1 MYASIQITKLQKT
14 LVVAATINMY
24 SVLLGLRG
32 LEIKQVGK
40 RRLDRWKILVQDLGA
55 EKDQWNKNGATDNN
69 DVELNTVWRL
79 R

>member
-14 LVVAATINMY
+14 LVVAATINTY

-40 RRLDRWKILVQDLGA
+40 RRLARWKILVQRFRCRKGPL
-55 EKDQWNKNGATDNN
+55 E
-69 DVELNTVWRL
+69 
-79 R
+79 